1 MVEEEFLVKDG
12 NLYKNADIKEDFRSS
27 LEQIMLKRLEEE
39 GISPTAP
46 YNIYDDLDI
55 DRKMGDEILKSFCSK
70 KQVIR
75 LQHNLFIH
83 SSSLSGLV
91 NDMKNIIK
99 KDGYIDIQN
108 FKEKHP
114 LSRKYLITYLDY
126 LDNFSEIKKEG
137 SKRVFNP

>member
-1 MVEEEFLVKDG
+1 
-12 NLYKNADIKEDFRSS
+12 
-27 LEQIMLKRLEEE
+27 MLKRLETES
-39 GISPTAP
+39 ISPTAP

-55 DRKMGDEILKSFCSK
+55 DRKMGDEILKSLCGK

-83 SSSLSGLV
+83 SLSLNVLV

-108 FKEKHP
+108 FKEKHL

-126 LDNFSEIKKEG
+126 LDNFSEIKKDG
-137 SKRVFNP
+137 NKRVFIS